1 MSDKNLGRIKQI
13 RQRTSSGYTADIPIG
28 AQGYL
33 IDMLSGLDLEQEL
46 KLGNDHYVTI
56 EEDDDIT
63 EIKEWY
69 FSEKLNDTLDYMIQ
83 NNKVTY
89 SLLISIR
96 TDTVNDF
103 IIANEL
109 NGDNSFL
116 LEDPSDPNSDFL
128 ISSKIEVI
136 EITLYKGDMSA
147 NQVLHHKLISILE
160 NEETGYTKINE
171 QIDP

>member
-1 MSDKNLGRIKQI
+1 
-13 RQRTSSGYTADIPIG
+13 
-28 AQGYL
+28 
-33 IDMLSGLDLEQEL
+33 
-46 KLGNDHYVTI
+46 
-56 EEDDDIT
+56 
-63 EIKEWY
+63 
-69 FSEKLNDTLDYMIQ
+69 MIQ